1 MPNVWSFRF
10 AGVCL
15 AALTA
20 WGQEAAQLP
29 PVRTFQLPPRV
40 GIVGEQQLSLEQV
53 LTLALANNRDID
65 ISRIDQ
71 ERARYNITSA
81 EGVYDPRVGGVASFQ
96 NNVIPIASALGGSA
110 SGSVTNRNMTLDPQ
124 VTGEVPRVGGLYSVD
139 FANGRTTTN
148 NTFTQLNPQIPTSLN
163 FSYTQP
169 IMRGFRYDNNRRR
182 IDVAKKNS
190 ALTNEQFRERVMN
203 TLATA
208 EASYWD
214 LAFAYSNLAVQL
226 DAVRIAQEQD
236 ASNRRQEEQGL
247 LAAID
252 VVAAQRQLATYEQ
265 TALGAQ
271 ENVMTAEN
279 ALKVLILP
287 DRGDPMWSVAFV
299 PTTPVNVAPPI
310 VPLTDAINEAL
321 ANRPELAQLRI
332 TRDINAV
339 DNKYFVEQT
348 RPQVDVIA
356 SHTNAGLAGTQLP
369 LANNPF
375 TSGQAAATERL
386 NLLSTLAGLPTLPP
400 TGGGTNAGVP
410 PFLLGGYG
418 RSLANLFSG
427 NFPTTQVQVR
437 VSLPLKN
444 RTAEADLA
452 NNLAEARQIRNRQQQ
467 AELSIEA
474 SVRNTMQA
482 VELSKARLDSAR
494 VARRSAE
501 EQYESEQRQ
510 FRAGTS
516 TLFLVQERQNDMI
529 VARSQELRVQS
540 ELGKAIALFELAT
553 GRTIT
558 VHNIDLK

>member
-1 MPNVWSFRF
+1 
-10 AGVCL
+10 L
-15 AALTA
+15 
-20 WGQEAAQLP
+20 
-29 PVRTFQLPPRV
+29 
-40 GIVGEQQLSLEQV
+40 
-53 LTLALANNRDID
+53 
-65 ISRIDQ
+65 
-71 ERARYNITSA
+71 
-81 EGVYDPRVGGVASFQ
+81 
-96 NNVIPIASALGGSA
+96 
-110 SGSVTNRNMTLDPQ
+110 
-124 VTGEVPRVGGLYSVD
+124 
-139 FANGRTTTN
+139 
-148 NTFTQLNPQIPTSLN
+148 
-163 FSYTQP
+163 
-169 IMRGFRYDNNRRR
+169 
-182 IDVAKKNS
+182 
-190 ALTNEQFRERVMN
+190 
-203 TLATA
+203 
-208 EASYWD
+208 D